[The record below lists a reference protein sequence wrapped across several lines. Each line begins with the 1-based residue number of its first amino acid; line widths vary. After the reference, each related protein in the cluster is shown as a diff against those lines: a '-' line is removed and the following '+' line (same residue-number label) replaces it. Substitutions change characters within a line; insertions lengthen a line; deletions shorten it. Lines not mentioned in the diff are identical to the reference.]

1 MNILKSVILI
11 LFLFLNLEAKV
22 VTSVNTKSST
32 GEGSGLTREEAINN
46 ALIEAI
52 GKINGVNINSLKQTF
67 VASYSDNQNT
77 NIVDMYKEKII
88 KATKG
93 EVDSYDVNNVIKDE
107 NGNYI
112 AEVTVYKTSVKKYY
126 DIPGYKPDSRRSIT
140 VFNSSSQNKQLG
152 DVLQQKIITNLLQSR
167 KFNVLDRDSKGYYE
181 MEKALIT
188 SDPDVQKD
196 EIYKLKNVL
205 ATDYIL
211 LFHVGG
217 VDLKTKGNKNKI
229 DVVVDYRVLLFATR
243 QIKFSNTLTMS
254 AFVKGDSLV
263 ASEKLSEKI
272 AKKISDDILNAIYPL
287 KVAQVS
293 NNEVVFSQT
302 LSNDEIYECY
312 SLGEVIKDAYTK
324 ENTAR
329 IETKSGKVQI
339 IRSTPKLSYAKILE
353 GSVKKDDICRPLDDS
368 GVGME
373 KQHSVNP
380 NGTVN
385 LGW

>member
-1 MNILKSVILI
+1 MRYLI
-11 LFLFLNLEAKV
+11 VCIIGLFLHLNLNAKIV
-22 VTSVNTKSST
+22 SST
-32 GEGSGLTREEAINN
+32 SSYSSSGEGVGVTRDEAVNN
-46 ALIEAI
+46 AIIEAI
-52 GKINGVNINSLKQTF
+52 GKLNGVSIDSVKEVFINID
-67 VASYSDNQNT
+67 SDSKKT
-77 NIVDMYKEKII
+77 NIKDNYKEELLKV
-88 KATKG
+88 TKG
-93 EVDSYDVNNVIKDE
+93 KIDTYEINNIEQNDK
-107 NGNYI
+107 GYT
-112 AEVTVYKTSVKKYY
+112 ASVTVFKTTISKKYQT
-126 DIPGYKPDSRRSIT
+126 PGLNSNNRRNIT
-140 VFNSSSQNKQLG
+140 IFSTSSSYKELSNI
-152 DVLQQKIITNLLQSR
+152 LQQKIITNLIQSR
-167 KFNVLDRDSKGYYE
+167 KFNVLDRDSKGYYD
-181 MEKALIT
+181 MEKALIK
-188 SDPDVQKD
+188 SPDAYKD

-211 LFHVGG
+211 LFNVGG
-217 VDLKTKGNKNKI
+217 VDLKTKGSRNKI

-254 AFVKGDSLV
+254 ASIKGDSLV

-287 KVAQVS
+287 KIAQVS

-312 SLGEVIKDAYTK
+312 SLGEVIKDVYTK

-353 GSVKKDDICRPLDDS
+353 GSVKKGDICRPLDDG

-373 KQHSVNP
+373 KQHSVNQ

>member
-1 MNILKSVILI
+1 MV
-11 LFLFLNLEAKV
+11 
-22 VTSVNTKSST
+22 
-32 GEGSGLTREEAINN
+32 
-46 ALIEAI
+46 
-52 GKINGVNINSLKQTF
+52 Q
-67 VASYSDNQNT
+67 
-77 NIVDMYKEKII
+77 
-88 KATKG
+88 
-93 EVDSYDVNNVIKDE
+93 E
-107 NGNYI
+107 NDKYI
-112 AEVTVYKTSVKKYY
+112 ANVTIFKTITHKKYQ
-126 DIPGYKPDSRRSIT
+126 IPGYKPDGRRSIT
-140 VFNSSSQNKQLG
+140 VFNTSSKYQELG
-152 DVLQQKIITNLLQSR
+152 NILQQKIITDLIQSR

-181 MEKALIT
+181 MEKALINSSNT
-188 SDPDVQKD
+188 HKD

-229 DVVVDYRVLLFATR
+229 DVVLDYRVLLFATR

-254 AFVKGDSLV
+254 ASVKGDSLV
-263 ASEKLSEKI
+263 ANEKLSEKI

-287 KVAQVS
+287 KIVQVS

-302 LSNDEIYECY
+302 LDSDEIYECY

-339 IRSTPKLSYAKILE
+339 THSTPKLSYAKILE
-353 GSVKKDDICRPLDDS
+353 GSVKKDDVCRPLDDVNI
-368 GVGME
+368 GVE

>member
-1 MNILKSVILI
+1 MKILQICILI
-11 LFLFLNLEAKV
+11 LCFHLGLYAKIIT
-22 VTSVNTKSST
+22 TSTTNSST
-32 GEGSGLTREEAINN
+32 GEGIGASREEAINN
-46 ALIEAI
+46 AIIEAI
-52 GKINGVNINSLKQTF
+52 GKLNGINIDSTKQSFVGVNSNNKK
-67 VASYSDNQNT
+67 T
-77 NIVDMYKEKII
+77 NIEDSYKEQII

-93 EVDSYDVNNVIKDE
+93 RVDAYEIDSVVQE
-107 NGNYI
+107 NDKYI
-112 AEVTVYKTSVKKYY
+112 ANVTIFKTITHKKYQ
-126 DIPGYKPDSRRSIT
+126 IPGYKPDGRRSIT
-140 VFNSSSQNKQLG
+140 VFNTSSKYQELG
-152 DVLQQKIITNLLQSR
+152 NILQQKIITDLIQSR

-181 MEKALIT
+181 MEKALINSSNT
-188 SDPDVQKD
+188 HKD

-229 DVVVDYRVLLFATR
+229 DVVLDYRVLLFATR

-254 AFVKGDSLV
+254 ASVKGDSLV
-263 ASEKLSEKI
+263 ANEKLSEKI

-287 KVAQVS
+287 KIAQVN

-302 LSNDEIYECY
+302 LDSDEIYECY
-312 SLGEVIKDAYTK
+312 SLGEVVKDAYTK

-339 IRSTPKLSYAKILE
+339 TRSTPKLSYAKILE
-353 GSVKKDDICRPLDDS
+353 GSVKKDDICRPLDDVNI
-368 GVGME
+368 GVE